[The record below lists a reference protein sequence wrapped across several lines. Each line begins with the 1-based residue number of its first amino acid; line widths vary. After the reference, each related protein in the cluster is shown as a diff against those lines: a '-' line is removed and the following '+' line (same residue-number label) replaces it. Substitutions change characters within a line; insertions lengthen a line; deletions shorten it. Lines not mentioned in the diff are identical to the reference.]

1 MRSAHFSPSLSEPE
15 WFQKG
20 WPQIHLAL
28 PFLGPSNECVLEKAM
43 AAHSSTLTWEIPWT
57 EEPGRLQSMGSQRV
71 RHNWATSLS
80 LFTFMHWRRKW
91 QPTPVFLPEESRG
104 RRSLVGCLWVAQ
116 SRTRLMWLSNSSNEC
131 VCDRYTVVT
140 RELSW
145 EYCGS
150 FLPMSYTKGPFL
162 KYLFKLPVLWL
173 VTL

>member
-1 MRSAHFSPSLSEPE
+1 MRSAHFSPSLGEPE

-28 PFLGPSNECVLEKAM
+28 PFLGPGNECVLEKAM

-57 EEPGRLQSMGSQRV
+57 EEPGRLQSMGSQSHTTERL
-71 RHNWATSLS
+71 HFHYSLS
-80 LFTFMHWRRKW
+80 CIGEGNGNPP
-91 QPTPVFLPEESRG
+91 QCS
-104 RRSLVGCLWVAQ
+104 CLENPRDGGAWWAACGVAQ
-116 SRTRLMWLSNSSNEC
+116 SWTRLMWLSSNSSNEC
-131 VCDRYTVVT
+131 VCDRYPVVT

-145 EYCGS
+145 EYCGR

>member
-80 LFTFMHWRRKW
+80 LFTFMHWRSKW
-91 QPTPVFLPEESRG
+91 QPTPVFMPGESQGWDPGGLSSMGSHR
-104 RRSLVGCLWVAQ
+104 VGHDWCDLATAAMSVSVTGTLWLLESYLGNTVAVSSLWVTQKA
-116 SRTRLMWLSNSSNEC
+116 
-131 VCDRYTVVT
+131 
-140 RELSW
+140 LSW
-145 EYCGS
+145 NICLNS
-150 FLPMSYTKGPFL
+150 QSCD
-162 KYLFKLPVLWL
+162 
-173 VTL
+173 